1 MDRGAWQA
9 IVHRV
14 SKSWTRLSEHT
25 HTQRE
30 NQGCVWISFASALE
44 ESNDRYIYSRR
55 VNLKG

>member
-25 HTQRE
+25 HTPKE
-30 NQGCVWISFASALE
+30 KTKDVSGYLLPMLWKNQMISIFIHAE
-44 ESNDRYIYSRR
+44 
-55 VNLKG
+55 